1 MAAHVRQ
8 RLTPRDS
15 VVVVRGAMLPDNRYK
30 VEPAPAA
37 ALAAAARQAHQAA
50 VRARR
55 KQSWNL

>member
-30 VEPAPAA
+30 VEPAPAT
-37 ALAAAARQAHQAA
+37 ALGAAARQAHQAA

-55 KQSWNL
+55 KQS